1 MSKLYLQL
9 LPAKKKIIN
18 IKFYNK
24 GKGKEKIKLESNDL
38 TNKHLQYIP
47 KEKTKLC
54 NIEM

>member
-9 LPAKKKIIN
+9 RPARKIIN

-38 TNKHLQYIP
+38 TNKHQQYIP

>member
-9 LPAKKKIIN
+9 RPARKIIN